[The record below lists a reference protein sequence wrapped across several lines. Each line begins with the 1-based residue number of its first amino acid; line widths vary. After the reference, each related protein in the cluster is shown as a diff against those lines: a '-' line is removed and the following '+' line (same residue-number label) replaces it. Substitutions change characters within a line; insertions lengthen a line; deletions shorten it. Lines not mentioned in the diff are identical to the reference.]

1 MADHGAPLP
10 GARLIA
16 DSDAVRAA
24 YARLADALQ
33 PVVTEG
39 NCVLIAVLMGGMVP
53 LVHLAQR
60 LHGDFLM
67 DYCHLTRYRGA
78 TTGGPITWIYKP
90 RQVLRERTVVLVDDI
105 FDQGRTLAEV
115 ARSCRHA
122 GARTVLTAVL
132 VRKHHQRPSV
142 EFVPD
147 FVGLEIGDE
156 YVFGCGMDYQQRWRH
171 LDALWALPATLA

>member
-1 MADHGAPLP
+1 MADDGTPLP
-10 GARLIA
+10 GARLVA
-16 DSDAVRAA
+16 DSDAVQAA
-24 YARLADALQ
+24 YARLAYALQ
-33 PVVTEG
+33 PVVAEED
-39 NCVLIAVLMGGMVP
+39 CVLVGLLMGGMVP

-78 TTGGPITWIYKP
+78 TAGGPITWIQKP
-90 RQVLRERTVVLVDDI
+90 SQVLRKRTVVLVDDI
-105 FDQGRTLAEV
+105 LDQGRTLAEL

-132 VRKHHQRPSV
+132 VRKNHQRPSV
-142 EFVPD
+142 DLVPD

-171 LDALWALPATLA
+171 LDALWALPAALA